1 MKLLWA
7 LALVGTCTPVAAK
20 ETLQCPDTLRVSDA
34 VLQSPDLP
42 AGTSIDLERNG
53 SLRLF
58 SMGVYSGHPRDM
70 AQLIPSNEGEPKPRG
85 RSISIWRFEG
95 PYPYGKY
102 LVCAYG
108 PVGSVQVYKRV
119 GDPVTACTG
128 ERRGKTRRTRPSSAR
143 RSSASESWRCPV

>member
-85 RSISIWRFEG
+85 RSISGDSKGLIPTANTW
-95 PYPYGKY
+95 
-102 LVCAYG
+102 CARM
-108 PVGSVQVYKRV
+108 V
-119 GDPVTACTG
+119 
-128 ERRGKTRRTRPSSAR
+128 PSGASRSISAL
-143 RSSASESWRCPV
+143 AIQ

>member
-1 MKLLWA
+1 MDGSAMKLLWA
-7 LALVGTCTPVAAK
+7 LALGWVCTPAAAK

-42 AGTSIDLERNG
+42 AGTGIDLERHG

-58 SMGVYSGHPRDM
+58 SVGVYSGHPRDM
-70 AQLIPSNEGEPKPRG
+70 AQLIPSNEGEPQPRG
-85 RSISIWRFEG
+85 KSISIWRFEG

-119 GDPVTACTG
+119 GDTVAVCTG
-128 ERRGKTRRTRPSSAR
+128 TAKKDAAHDAVL
-143 RSSASESWRCPV
+143 SASFECE

>member
-1 MKLLWA
+1 M
-7 LALVGTCTPVAAK
+7 
-20 ETLQCPDTLRVSDA
+20 RVSDA

-42 AGTSIDLERNG
+42 AGTGIDLERYG

-58 SMGVYSGHPRDM
+58 SMGVYSGHPRDI
-70 AQLIPSNEGEPKPRG
+70 AQLIPSNEGEPQPRG

-108 PVGSVQVYKRV
+108 PAGSVQVYKRI
-119 GDPVTACTG
+119 GDAVAACTG
-128 ERRGKTRRTRPSSAR
+128 EAKKDAAHEAILG
-143 RSSASESWRCPV
+143 ASFECE